1 MQIGLSSCVGRGQG
15 LIFTSFRAGKVKG
28 NLEGMPAGMDLS
40 LKDRRSGG
48 NALAS
53 LLKLWPYIAIAVLLA
68 LLAATN
74 LKKSEKSAPS
84 NVIVRNT
91 LLVSTHF
98 RSSRETPALVR
109 SMLVCMSH
117 ISCRQRS

>member
-1 MQIGLSSCVGRGQG
+1 MSLWQQRI
-15 LIFTSFRAGKVKG
+15 T
-28 NLEGMPAGMDLS
+28 EGVCAGMDLS

-48 NALAS
+48 NALANF
-53 LLKLWPYIAIAVLLA
+53 LKLWPYIAIAVLLA

-91 LLVSTHF
+91 LLVSTHL
-98 RSSRETPALVR
+98 SSRDTPALVR

-117 ISCRQRS
+117 ISCRQRSY

>member
-1 MQIGLSSCVGRGQG
+1 
-15 LIFTSFRAGKVKG
+15 
-28 NLEGMPAGMDLS
+28 MDLS

-53 LLKLWPYIAIAVLLA
+53 FLKLWPYIAIAVLLA

-74 LKKSEKSAPS
+74 LNKSEKTAPS

-91 LLVSTHF
+91 LLVSSPF
-98 RSSRETPALVR
+98 RSG
-109 SMLVCMSH
+109 
-117 ISCRQRS
+117 